1 MSDKK
6 DILNSDDISLL
17 AGQRLMVG
25 FEGVE
30 LNLELK
36 ALIRDIKVAGI
47 ILFAINIK
55 SAAQVKELCKSAQDY
70 AKSCNLPPLFIA
82 IDQEGGKVARLKK
95 PDFTEF
101 QGNPYIKDIDDA
113 KNFATI
119 VARELK
125 SVNINMNF
133 APVMD
138 FIPEPKD
145 IPNIDDLRGNF
156 ESIMINRAFHGT
168 PENVAKLGSC
178 VIDTFQKSGIMAVA
192 KHFPGIGRT
201 TRDSHLE
208 LPILGQR
215 EADRKLME
223 LSDLIPF
230 KAAIKSNVAGIML
243 SHILYSALDN
253 ELPASLSYNIAKRL
267 LRDEMGYQGVV
278 MTDDL
283 DMKAIKFDIPTSI
296 KHILN
301 AEVDI
306 ALICHKGAAI
316 ETAFNEI
323 KTLIATDEK
332 FYQKAIESSQR
343 IDSLKRRYL
352 DNML

>member
-6 DILNSDDISLL
+6 DILNSNDIALL

-30 LNLELK
+30 LNSELK
-36 ALIRDIKVAGI
+36 ALIKDIKVAGI

-113 KNFATI
+113 KYFATI
-119 VARELK
+119 TSKELK

-145 IPNIDDLRGNF
+145 IPNIDDLRDKF

-208 LPILGQR
+208 LPILGG
-215 EADRKLME
+215 EVDRKLME

-253 ELPASLSYNIAKRL
+253 ELPASLSYNIAKKL
-267 LRDEMGYQGVV
+267 LRDEMGYQGIV

-296 KHILN
+296 THILN

-332 FYQKAIESSQR
+332 LHQKAIESSQR
-343 IDSLKRRYL
+343 IDSLKRIYL
-352 DNML
+352 DNMF